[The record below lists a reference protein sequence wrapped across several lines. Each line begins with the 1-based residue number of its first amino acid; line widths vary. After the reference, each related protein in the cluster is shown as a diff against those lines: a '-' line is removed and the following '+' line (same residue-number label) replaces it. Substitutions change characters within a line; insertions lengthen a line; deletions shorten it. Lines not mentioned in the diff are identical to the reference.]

1 MTTTLARIHGGM
13 LCALLV
19 LGVSL
24 PASATLRTIE
34 QAYELTPGQV
44 QLPET
49 PEGPLT
55 VHPCPTCRIVSL
67 RVTTATAWFNGPG
80 TVKAGGPPAGQAA
93 VLEAFRAA
101 ASNPQTL
108 VYVYYEPQ
116 TRRVKRIVL
125 DAPAPAARR

>member
-34 QAYELTPGQV
+34 QAYELTRSQV
-44 QLPET
+44 QLPGT
-49 PEGPLT
+49 PEGGLT
-55 VHPCPTCRIVSL
+55 ARPCSTCRPVIL

-80 TVKAGGPPAGQAA
+80 TRQPVGQAA
-93 VLEAFRAA
+93 VLAAFRAA
-101 ASNPQTL
+101 AADPKML

-116 TRRVKRIVL
+116 TLRVKRIVL
-125 DAPAPAARR
+125 DAPAPVVRR